1 MGVARGEEGE
11 GCRPRVV
18 GVQATKASMSQNVDR
33 ERRVP
38 LPLSFT
44 AFVHDQASPGGRSR
58 CRKHVEMIT
67 VR

>member
-1 MGVARGEEGE
+1 MGVARGE

-38 LPLSFT
+38 LPLSFAT
-44 AFVHDQASPGGRSR
+44 FVHDVQVCPIPGVADRVAENTWR
-58 CRKHVEMIT
+58 
-67 VR
+67 